1 MAYTEVKTTGYGGRL
16 KESCSGIM
24 VGIIMFIAGTAL
36 IWWNED
42 RTKKTADMLDE
53 AQEVCVDVDNVS
65 KIDPSINGQLI
76 HATANAITP
85 DTIAD
90 PQFAEVRSNAI
101 RISREA
107 QYYQYVEESH
117 TETKEKLGGTKEEV
131 TTYTYK
137 KQWTSSPVNSGD
149 FHDPDYQ
156 GKNFVKMQFDD
167 SDVYAST
174 VNFGAYTFTEQMIRS
189 IGGAKPMNIA
199 ISDATLADLSKQADP
214 SRSSTRNSNE
224 YYNTSSSNAFNNYQG
239 EGGSA
244 ANVEDNSSHPYA
256 KMSGQ
261 GTLYIGRGEASPE
274 IGDVKVTFTYVPS
287 DVPVS
292 ILAKVNGSSFS
303 SWQAKNKKQL
313 LVVTA
318 GSLTSEEMFQSE
330 RDTNDLIKWLCRIG
344 GLLLIIMGLR
354 SMFSILGA
362 IFNFVPFL
370 AHIVNAGVGLVCG
383 VLGFAWALLVFAIA
397 WMAARPVLGI
407 STLVV
412 VVGLVVFLIVR
423 GRKKRAEAALN
434 PAAVPAAV
442 DPSAPAAIPIPGV
455 PAETPAQAQ
464 PTAPQKESIFD
475 KANKLKQKIEAA
487 TGAQIPIPGLPQNP
501 QQAQQPQ
508 MPQQAQQPQMPTPQA
523 PASPTA
529 PATSS
534 GNAFCPKCGTKLPP
548 GSAFCPKCGA
558 PQ

>member
-1 MAYTEVKTTGYGGRL
+1 MAYTEVKTTNYGGRL

-24 VGIIMFIAGTAL
+24 AGIIMFIAGTAL

-53 AQEVCVDVDNVS
+53 AQEVCVDVESV
-65 KIDPSINGQLI
+65 KTVDPALNGSLI

-90 PQFAEVRSNAI
+90 TQFAEVRSNAI
-101 RISREA
+101 RINREVE
-107 QYYQYVEESH
+107 YYQYVEESH
-117 TETKEKLGGTKEEV
+117 TETKEKVGGTKEEI

-149 FHDPDYQ
+149 FHDPAYQ
-156 GKNFVKMQFDD
+156 GKNFVKAQFEDT
-167 SDVYAST
+167 DVYAST

-189 IGGAKPMNIA
+189 IGGAKPMDIA
-199 ISDATLADLSKQADP
+199 ISDATLADLSMQADP
-214 SRSSTRNSNE
+214 SRSSTRNTNE
-224 YYNTSSSNAFNNYQG
+224 YYNTSSTNAFNNYQG
-239 EGGSA
+239 EEGT
-244 ANVEDNSSHPYA
+244 ANVDNNSSHPYA
-256 KMSGQ
+256 NMSGQ
-261 GTLYIGRGEASPE
+261 GTIYIGRGAASPE
-274 IGDVKVTFTYVPS
+274 IGDVKVSFTYVPS

-442 DPSAPAAIPIPGV
+442 DASAPSAIPIPGV
-455 PAETPAQAQ
+455 PAATPAQAQ

-508 MPQQAQQPQMPTPQA
+508 MPTPQA
-523 PASPTA
+523 PASPAA

>member
-1 MAYTEVKTTGYGGRL
+1 MAYTEVKTTNYGGRL

-24 VGIIMFIAGTAL
+24 AGIIMFIAGTAL

-53 AQEVCVDVDNVS
+53 AQEVCVDVESV
-65 KIDPSINGQLI
+65 KTVDPALNGSLI

-90 PQFAEVRSNAI
+90 TQFAEVRSNAI
-101 RISREA
+101 RINREVE
-107 QYYQYVEESH
+107 YYQYVEESH
-117 TETKEKLGGTKEEV
+117 TETKEKVGGTKEEI

-149 FHDPDYQ
+149 FHDPAYQ
-156 GKNFVKMQFDD
+156 GKNFVKAQFEDT
-167 SDVYAST
+167 DVYAST

-189 IGGAKPMNIA
+189 IGGAKPMDIA
-199 ISDATLADLSKQADP
+199 ISDATLADLSMQADP
-214 SRSSTRNSNE
+214 SRSSTRNANE
-224 YYNTSSSNAFNNYQG
+224 YYNSSSTNAFNNYQG
-239 EGGSA
+239 EEGT
-244 ANVEDNSSHPYA
+244 ANVDNNSSHPYA
-256 KMSGQ
+256 NMSGQ
-261 GTLYIGRGEASPE
+261 GTIYIGRGAASPE
-274 IGDVKVTFTYVPS
+274 IGDVKVSFTYVPS

-318 GSLTSEEMFQSE
+318 GTLSSEEMFQSE

-362 IFNFVPFL
+362 IFNFLPFL

-383 VLGFAWALLVFAIA
+383 VLGLAWALLVFAIA

-412 VVGLVVFLIVR
+412 VIGLVAFLIVR
-423 GRKKRAEAALN
+423 GRKKRAEAALA
-434 PAAVPAAV
+434 PATVPAV
-442 DPSAPAAIPIPGV
+442 EPSAPGAIPVPGA
-455 PAETPAQAQ
+455 PAP
-464 PTAPQKESIFD
+464 APQKESILD
-475 KANKLKQKIEAA
+475 KANKFRQKIEEA
-487 TGAQIPIPGLPQNP
+487 TGQPIVIPGLPQ
-501 QQAQQPQ
+501 QQQPQ
-508 MPQQAQQPQMPTPQA
+508 QPAQPQP
-523 PASPTA
+523 PTA
-529 PATSS
+529 PQPQVPAPAE